1 MAKYKIKNNFNCK
14 VKRSDRQRPIVV
26 VNGVHLGGAYKMTFV
41 SVAYGI
47 VETENDCLRTWFFE
61 QFKNAFGERE
71 EMCVVSDRNESI
83 IKSNVCG
90 NFKRSRN
97 ILSDLFYSM
106 AKTYINEDFDKLMA
120 KVDKVNHK
128 VKEYLEDAGYEK

>member
-1 MAKYKIKNNFNCK
+1 MHLASAKK
-14 VKRSDRQRPIVV
+14 
-26 VNGVHLGGAYKMTFV
+26 
-41 SVAYGI
+41 
-47 VETENDCLRTWFFE
+47 
-61 QFKNAFGERE
+61 
-71 EMCVVSDRNESI
+71 CVLYQIGMR
-83 IKSNVCG
+83 NVCG